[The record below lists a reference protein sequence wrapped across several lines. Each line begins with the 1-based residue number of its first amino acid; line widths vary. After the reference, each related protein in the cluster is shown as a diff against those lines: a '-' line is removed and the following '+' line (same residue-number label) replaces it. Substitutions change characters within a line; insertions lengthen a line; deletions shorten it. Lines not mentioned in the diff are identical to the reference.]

1 MLIIFTWKDRPVNR
15 CQEQVGKTAMNIYRI
30 KEFSGG
36 RNTSYKSTSTH
47 VHIKS
52 TSVVIISVPC
62 SMYCEIS
69 LTHELQSTEA
79 AEVCSVS
86 MC

>member
-1 MLIIFTWKDRPVNR
+1 
-15 CQEQVGKTAMNIYRI
+15 MNIYRI
-30 KEFSGG
+30 TKFSGG
-36 RNTSYKSTSTH
+36 RNTSDNSTSTH

-62 SMYCEIS
+62 SRYCGIS
-69 LTHELQSTEA
+69 LTHDLQSIEA
-79 AEVCSVS
+79 AEVCSVR